1 MDVESAVVSLSPGCR
16 WVVSRD
22 GRAWPVDRELGIIW
36 LGGKFNL
43 LLPEMTLS
51 LVPSDVILGVYDSWR
66 LNIDF
71 APVFPPTTVAF
82 ALSC

>member
-1 MDVESAVVSLSPGCR
+1 MDVESAVVSLSQGCR

-22 GRAWPVDRELGIIW
+22 GTAWPVDRELGIIL

-43 LLPEMTLS
+43 LLPELALS
-51 LVPSDVILGVYDSWR
+51 LVPSDVILGVYDYWR
-66 LNIDF
+66 LDF